1 MAVDVTLNMSNG
13 VPDMGGTME
22 ENNILNEEIEVQTV
36 ETPEGNT
43 TINVILPA
51 SVAAPAAVDSEDG
64 EQIDIQG
71 VTPVLQ
77 SVNTSRETVTA
88 NDANGLKAA
97 FLGLVGDYETVITDY
112 TYTSSNGYTTH
123 TIDVQP
129 DYAWISAAIMALAL
143 VWCCFKA
150 VTISMRGN
158 YRRKR

>member
-1 MAVDVTLNMSNG
+1 MNNGGQDVG
-13 VPDMGGTME
+13 ETME
-22 ENNILNEEIEVQTV
+22 ENNIINEEIEVQTV

-51 SVAAPAAVDSEDG
+51 SVAAPAAVVSEDV

-158 YRRKR
+158 YRRRR

>member
-1 MAVDVTLNMSNG
+1 MSNG

-51 SVAAPAAVDSEDG
+51 SVTVPAVDDSTDV
-64 EQIDIQG
+64 EQVDIQS
-71 VTPVLQ
+71 VAPVLQ
-77 SVNTSRETVTA
+77 SVSTSRETVTA
-88 NDANGLKAA
+88 QDSNGLKAA

-129 DYAWISAAIMALAL
+129 DYAWLSAAVMALAL

-158 YRRKR
+158 YRRRR